1 MRASLCASHVF
12 FLAFI
17 YFGHTIRLAR
27 ISVPH
32 PETVPGPQKW
42 EARILTTS
50 HQRTPTSFYS
60 FVDRHSGCFRIFSVV
75 NKAAMNTGVPVSF
88 WISVSFFQIYTQ
100 AWIYMLGCKVVLF
113 LVFEE
118 PPYCF
123 PQWLHQFTFPPT
135 VYGGYLFS
143 TSLITFA
150 FCGFFFHI

>member
-1 MRASLCASHVF
+1 MCLCMRASLCVSHVF

-60 FVDRHSGCFRIFSVV
+60 FVGRHSGCFRSFTSTIQTLMDNLVC
-75 NKAAMNTGVPVSF
+75 VSF
-88 WISVSFFQIYTQ
+88 CSCANIAEDMVPWLHKRHYGKKFS
-100 AWIYMLGCKVVLF
+100 KDNLF
-113 LVFEE
+113 LH
-118 PPYCF
+118 
-123 PQWLHQFTFPPT
+123 WT
-135 VYGGYLFS
+135 VLALRKNSVQRNCLFYPS
-143 TSLITFA
+143 FLKSKTDA
-150 FCGFFFHI
+150 N